1 MRANALFIITVENE
15 KLSPLAYSS
24 LKFFAFVQWFV
35 LKLSIS
41 DVIVSRKGSN
51 VDGKL
56 HFFGLD
62 YNFTCTLCAKYEK
75 YVTLS
80 IYV

>member
-1 MRANALFIITVENE
+1 MICLLSRVENE
-15 KLSPLAYSS
+15 KLSPLAYFS
-24 LKFFAFVQWFV
+24 LKFFVFVQWFV
-35 LKLSIS
+35 LELSIS
-41 DVIVSRKGSN
+41 DIIVSRKGSN